1 MAQLGHVRTPV
12 LEIAYET
19 SGPPDGPAVVLL
31 HGFPYDPRS
40 FDGVVTILNTAGMR
54 TVVPYVRGYGGTR
67 FLEPA
72 TLRSGQQAAF
82 AHDTLDLLDA
92 LDLQSAVL
100 AGFDW
105 GARAAC
111 IVCALWPKRVRA
123 LVSCCGYLIQDI
135 ANAAKP
141 ADPEQERRFWY
152 QYYFNTERGR
162 AGLAANR
169 VALCR
174 LLWQLWSPTWAFDEA
189 TYARSAA
196 SFDNPDFVDVAVHS
210 YRHRLGAAPSDP
222 RYAASEAQLAALP
235 KISVPVIVLHGA
247 VDGVIPARASEGH
260 ERHFTQRYERRLLDN
275 VGHNVPQEAP
285 REFAQAILDLCNLT
299 HSASHAT

>member
-1 MAQLGHVRTPV
+1 MGPLRRVRTPV

-19 SGPPDGPAVVLL
+19 GGPSHGAAVVLL

-40 FDGVVTILNTAGMR
+40 FDDVGQILNAAGMR
-54 TVVPYVRGYGGTR
+54 TIVPYVRGYGGTG
-67 FLEPA
+67 FLDPA
-72 TLRSGQQAAF
+72 TVRSGQQAAF

-92 LDLQSAVL
+92 LNVENAVL

-111 IVCALWPKRVRA
+111 IVSALWPRRVRG
-123 LVSCCGYLIQDI
+123 LVTCCGYLIQDI
-135 ANAAKP
+135 AQSGKP

-169 VALCR
+169 ATLCR
-174 LLWQLWSPTWAFDEA
+174 LLWQLWSPIWVFDDA

-210 YRHRLGAAPSDP
+210 YRHRLGAAPGDP
-222 RYAASEAQLAALP
+222 LYAASEAQLATLP
-235 KISVPVIVLHGA
+235 KIDVPTIVLHGA
-247 VDGVIPARASEGH
+247 VDGVTPARTSESH
-260 ERHFTQRYERRLLDN
+260 QRHFTGRYERRVLDN

-285 REFAQAILDLCNLT
+285 RAFAQAILD
-299 HSASHAT
+299 HSN

>member
-12 LEIAYET
+12 LDIAYET
-19 SGPPDGPAVVLL
+19 NGPPEAPAVVLL

-40 FDGVVTILNTAGMR
+40 FDGAVSILNAAGLR
-54 TVVPYVRGYGGTR
+54 TIVRYVRGYGGTR
-67 FLEPA
+67 FLAPDI
-72 TLRSGQQAAF
+72 LRSGQQAAF
-82 AHDTLDLLDA
+82 AHDVLELLDA
-92 LDLQSAVL
+92 LNLQDAVL

-111 IVCALWPKRVRA
+111 IVAALWPERVRA

-135 ANAAKP
+135 ARAGTP

-189 TYARSAA
+189 TYMRSAA

-210 YRHRLGAAPSDP
+210 YRHRLGAAAGDP
-222 RYAASEAQLAALP
+222 RYAATEARLAALP
-235 KISVPVIVLHGA
+235 KIDVSTISLHGA
-247 VDGVIPARASEGH
+247 VDGVIPVASS
-260 ERHFTQRYERRLLDN
+260 ERHALYFTRRYERRVLDN
-275 VGHNVPQEAP
+275 VGHDVPREAP
-285 REFAQAILDLCNLT
+285 REFARAILDLRGD
-299 HSASHAT
+299 AA

>member
-1 MAQLGHVRTPV
+1 MAQLKHVRTPV
-12 LEIAYET
+12 LDIAYET
-19 SGPPDGPAVVLL
+19 GGPPDGPPVVLL

-40 FDGVVTILNTAGMR
+40 FDDVGPILNAAGMR
-54 TVVPYVRGYGGTR
+54 TIVPYVRGYGGTN
-67 FLEPA
+67 FLDPA
-72 TLRSGQQAAF
+72 TVRSGQQAAF

-92 LDLQSAVL
+92 INLENAVL

-111 IVCALWPKRVRA
+111 IVSALWPQRVRG
-123 LVSCCGYLIQDI
+123 LITCCGYLIQDI
-135 ANAAKP
+135 AQSGKP

-169 VALCR
+169 GTLCR
-174 LLWQLWSPTWAFDEA
+174 LLWQLWSPTWVFDDA
-189 TYARSAA
+189 IFARSAA
-196 SFDNPDFVDVAVHS
+196 SFGNPDFVDVAVHS
-210 YRHRLGAAPSDP
+210 YRHRLGAAPGDP
-222 RYAASEAQLAALP
+222 RYAPSEAQLATLP
-235 KISVPVIVLHGA
+235 KIDVPTVVLHGA

-260 ERHFTQRYERRLLDN
+260 ERHFTQRYERHVLDN

-285 REFAQAILDLCNLT
+285 RAFAQAILDL
-299 HSASHAT
+299 SD

>member
-1 MAQLGHVRTPV
+1 MAQLGHVRTSV

-40 FDGVVTILNTAGMR
+40 FDDVVTILSAAGMR
-54 TVVPYVRGYGGTR
+54 TVVPYVRGYGSTR

-92 LDLQSAVL
+92 INLQNAVL

-111 IVCALWPKRVRA
+111 IVCALWPKRVRG

-135 ANAAKP
+135 ASAGKP

-174 LLWQLWSPTWAFDEA
+174 LLWQLVA
-189 TYARSAA
+189 
-196 SFDNPDFVDVAVHS
+196 DVGF
-210 YRHRLGAAPSDP
+210 RRGDL
-222 RYAASEAQLAALP
+222 
-235 KISVPVIVLHGA
+235 
-247 VDGVIPARASEGH
+247 RA
-260 ERHFTQRYERRLLDN
+260 
-275 VGHNVPQEAP
+275 
-285 REFAQAILDLCNLT
+285 
-299 HSASHAT
+299 